1 MFIDH
6 GPSFNRKKEMEEV
19 KWYKNKKFWISS
31 VSLVTVILGAF
42 GITVSPELQTQLV
55 DLINLVLGMFS

>member
-6 GPSFNRKKEMEEV
+6 GPSLERKKEMEEV

-42 GITVSPELQTQLV
+42 GITVSPELQAQLV